1 MSEKVYVVTL
11 RKREDLEQFY
21 TDMSDG
27 GYRLK
32 MKRPISR
39 NTHYYLTD
47 EQAETIR
54 QDSRV
59 LEVQLTPEELGIK
72 AGPNSFYNSTEY
84 NIQGTFDKGNTNNGS
99 AANYRQWGHLH
110 CAGTTAQRAKGTWTG
125 GQVTDNNGVN
135 IYNDGKHVD
144 VVICDDFIGRDCE
157 EFYSPTTGLNRFVQ
171 YEWFNNLNTFVT
183 SIDDDGVTPLSGQYP
198 YVDNAGNTDY
208 HGTHCAGT
216 VAGQWYGWAREA
228 NIYNIHA
235 YGIADVGSLLLF
247 DYLRAF
253 HKYKPINPET
263 GKRNPTITNHSWGY
277 RYDLTDYGYD
287 ANSTVP
293 LGDVNWIEWNG
304 VTYSSSNPNPS
315 GWTWDGIEADFGIRK
330 STNNYIP
337 SHYAALNADI
347 EDAIED
353 GVVVICAAGNDN
365 YYIAEEGDPEW
376 NNKLNI
382 QGLGGWVYMNRGG
395 SPSGTRGAINV
406 GSLQPNNNRRST
418 FTNYGPGIDVF
429 APGSYI
435 HSAFN
440 NAGTPDPKYTQGT
453 GNYFASISG
462 TSMATPQVCGLIAL
476 AASGKERFTQSD
488 AIAIIDRFGKAGDMT
503 FDVNPVGS
511 STFTLFFDAS
521 TNSAYTVTGTDRV
534 TTHSSASNPP
544 IVIREGD
551 TLELRQPYGYSYSTL
566 DGVSAVPN
574 AATYDIT
581 TTSPSYS
588 YYTLSGTDRLGAV
601 SGNDVTVTVNEG
613 DTINFNLSNVDSV
626 HPFYIRNA
634 AGNTNVSSPAA
645 TNQGGT
651 GNVTVSWTPTTAGT
665 YSYICGNHSSM
676 KGTITVQSAAPEH
689 YRMTVGDRV
698 LDGSQ
703 GSQDDPTIN
712 VEQGDA
718 LDIELT
724 ADFSS
729 HPIYLKDS
737 SNVNIPNVNNQGAT
751 QPFQTIGWSPANC
764 PAPGTY
770 KYVCGNHPNMSGDIV
785 VHPQGNYYNHPLYL
799 QTAQGTGGVNL
810 VSGVT
815 GQGAYSNES
824 LEWTAPAGSAG
835 TYYYQCGNHAAM
847 IGQVIVNATQGV
859 LGQAGNHADPTC
871 QQGSPNLEIFADN
884 PRESTGYIAG
894 WYREVLKGSRR
905 TKPWDQGD
913 RQIFPRTNTYF
924 RP

>member
-39 NTHYYLTD
+39 NTHYWMTD

-59 LEVQLTPEELGIK
+59 LAVQLTPEELGIK
-72 AGPNSFYNSTEY
+72 AGPKSFYNSTEY
-84 NIQGTFDKGNTNNGS
+84 NIQGTFDKSNTNNGT

-110 CAGTTAQRAKGTWTG
+110 SAGTTAQRAKGTWTT
-125 GQVTDNNGVN
+125 GQVTDNTGVN
-135 IYNDGKHVD
+135 VYNDGKHVD
-144 VVICDDFIGRDCE
+144 VVICDDFVGRDCE
-157 EFYSPTTGLNRFVQ
+157 EFYSPTTGVNRFVQ
-171 YEWFNNLNTFVT
+171 YEWFNELNTYVT
-183 SIDDDGVTPLSGQYP
+183 SIDDDNITPLSGQYP
-198 YVDNAGNTDY
+198 YVDNGGNTDY

-228 NIYNIHA
+228 NIYNIHS
-235 YGIADVGSLLLF
+235 YGAADVGSLLLF

-253 HKYKPINPET
+253 HRYKPINPET

-277 RYDLTDYGYD
+277 GYDLTENGYD
-287 ANSTVP
+287 AGTNIP
-293 LGDVNWIEWNG
+293 LGNLNWIEWNG
-304 VTYSSSNPNPS
+304 VTYSASNPNPS
-315 GWTWDGIEADFGIRK
+315 GWTWEGIEADFGVREAVGG
-330 STNNYIP
+330 IP
-337 SHYAALNADI
+337 AHYAALNADI

-353 GVVVICAAGNDN
+353 GVVVIVAAGNDN

-376 NNKLNI
+376 NNRMDL
-382 QGLGGWVYMNRGG
+382 QGLGGWIYMNRGG
-395 SPSGTRGAINV
+395 SPSGARGAINV
-406 GSLQPNNNRRST
+406 GSLQPNNNKRST

-440 NAGTPDPKYTQGT
+440 GSGTPDPKYSQGT

-488 AIAIIDRFGKAGDMT
+488 AIAIVDRFGKAGDMT
-503 FDVNPVGS
+503 FDVSPTGISNWTLNFS
-511 STFTLFFDAS
+511 STS
-521 TNSAYTVTGTDRV
+521 NSAYTVSGGDGAV
-534 TTHSSASNPP
+534 YHNSASNPT
-544 IVIREGD
+544 ITMREGD
-551 TLELRQPYGYSYSTL
+551 TLTLLQPFGSSYNTL
-566 DGVSAVPN
+566 DGVSATPS
-574 AATYDIT
+574 AATYNIT

-588 YYTLSGTDRLGAV
+588 YYTLSGTDRNGAV
-601 SGNDVTVTVNEG
+601 SGNDVTVTVNAG

-626 HPFYIRNA
+626 HPFYIRD
-634 AGNTNVSSPAA
+634 AGGTINVSSP
-645 TNQGGT
+645 TIPNQGSTGT
-651 GNVTVSWTPTTAGT
+651 TTVSWTPTTAGT

-712 VEQGDA
+712 VEFGDA
-718 LDIELT
+718 LTIELYT
-724 ADFSS
+724 DFSS
-729 HPIYLKDS
+729 HPIYIRDS
-737 SNVNIPNVNNQGAT
+737 NNNNVANVTGQGAT
-751 QPFQTIGWSPANC
+751 QPFQAIGWNPEDC
-764 PAPGTY
+764 PAVGTY
-770 KYVCGNHPNMSGDIV
+770 KYVCDNHSNMTGNIV
-785 VHPQGNYYNHPLYL
+785 VHAVGTYYNHPLYL
-799 QTAQGTGGVNL
+799 QTVAGIGGAQ

-815 GQGAYSNES
+815 GQGALSNGG

-835 TYYYQCGNHAAM
+835 TYYYQCGTHAAM
-847 IGQVIVNATQGV
+847 GGQVVVNATPGV
-859 LGQAGNHADPTC
+859 IGQAGNHADPTC
-871 QQGSPNLEIFADN
+871 QIGSPNLEIFADN

>member
-59 LEVQLTPEELGIK
+59 LAVELTPDQLGIK
-72 AGPNSFYNSTEY
+72 PGPMSFYNTAEY
-84 NIQGTFDKGNTNNGS
+84 NIQGTFDKSGTNSGT
-99 AANYRQWGHLH
+99 AANYRQWAHLH
-110 CAGTTAQRAKGTWTG
+110 SAGTTSQRAKGTWTT

-144 VVICDDFIGRDCE
+144 VVICDDFVGRDCE
-157 EFYSPTTGLNRFVQ
+157 EFYSPTTGQNRFVQ
-171 YEWFNNLNTFVT
+171 FEWFNDLNSFVS
-183 SIDDDGVTPLSGQYP
+183 SIDDDGVNLPTGQYP
-198 YVDNAGNTDY
+198 YVDNGGNTDY

-235 YGIADVGSLLLF
+235 YGTAGLDSLILF

-253 HKYKPINPET
+253 HRYKPVNPET
-263 GKRNPTITNHSWGY
+263 GLRNPTITNHSWGY
-277 RYDLTDYGYD
+277 RYDLTDNGYD
-287 ANSTVP
+287 ANTTVP
-293 LGDVNWIEWNG
+293 LANVGFVEYNG
-304 VTYSSSNPNPS
+304 VTYNSSNPNPS
-315 GWTWDGIEADFGIRK
+315 GWTWDGLNADFGIRE

-337 SHYAALNADI
+337 SYVASISADV

-353 GVVVICAAGNDN
+353 GVVIIAAAGNDN
-365 YYIAEEGDPEW
+365 YYVAEQADPEW
-376 NNKLNI
+376 NSRVNI
-382 QGLGGWVYMNRGG
+382 SGLGTVYFMRGS
-395 SPSGTRGAINV
+395 SPGAARGAINV
-406 GSLQPNNNRRST
+406 GSLQGNNNKRST

-429 APGSYI
+429 APGSDI

-440 NAGTPDPKYTQGT
+440 NLGVNDPKYSQGT
-453 GNYFASISG
+453 GNFFRSISG
-462 TSMATPQVCGLIAL
+462 TSMATPQVCGLVAL

-511 STFTLFFDAS
+511 STFSLYFNATG
-521 TNSAYTVTGTDRV
+521 NSAYTVDGTDRV

-551 TLELRQPYGYSYSTL
+551 TLELRQPVGYSYSTL
-566 DGVSAVPN
+566 DGVSAAPS
-574 AATYDIT
+574 AATYNIT

-588 YYTLSGTDRLGAV
+588 YYTLSGTDRNGAV

-626 HPFYIRNA
+626 HPFYIRDA
-634 AGNTNVSSPAA
+634 AGSTNVSSPAA

-676 KGTITVQSAAPEH
+676 KGTITVLSAGPEH
-689 YRMTVGDRV
+689 YQITVGDRV

-703 GSQDDPTIN
+703 GSQNDQTIN
-712 VEQGDA
+712 IEQGDGF
-718 LDIELT
+718 DIELQ
-724 ADFSS
+724 ADFSN
-729 HPIYLKDS
+729 HPIFIKDS
-737 SNVNIPNVNNQGAT
+737 NGNNVANINNQGAT
-751 QPFQTIGWSPANC
+751 QPFQTIGWTADNC
-764 PAPGTY
+764 PVAGNYT
-770 KYVCGNHPNMSGDIV
+770 YVCSNHPNMTGNIII
-785 VHPQGNYYNHPLYL
+785 HPQGTYYNHPLYL
-799 QTAQGTGGVNL
+799 MTTSNAQ
-810 VSGVT
+810 VSGAT
-815 GQGAYSNES
+815 GQGSYSNGIVV
-824 LEWTAPAGSAG
+824 WTAPVGSAG
-835 TYYYQCGNHAAM
+835 TYKYQCGVHSAM
-847 IGQVIVNATQGV
+847 FGDVIVNATTGV
-859 LGQAGNHADPTC
+859 LGQPGNHADNSC
-871 QQGSPNLEIFADN
+871 QKGSPNLEIFASN
-884 PRESTGYIAG
+884 PREATGYIAG

>member
-11 RKREDLEQFY
+11 RKREDLDQFY

-59 LEVQLTPEELGIK
+59 LAVQLTPEELGIK
-72 AGPNSFYNSTEY
+72 PTIKSFYNSTEY
-84 NIQGTFDKGNTNNGS
+84 NIQGTFDKSGTNNGT
-99 AANYRQWGHLH
+99 AANYRQWAHLH
-110 CAGTTAQRAKGTWTG
+110 SAGSTSQRAKGTWTI

-157 EFYSPTTGLNRFVQ
+157 EFYSPSTGQNRFVQ
-171 YEWFNNLNTFVT
+171 FEWFNDLNTYVT

-208 HGTHCAGT
+208 HGTHVAGT

-228 NIYNIHA
+228 NIY
-235 YGIADVGSLLLF
+235 GINAVGTADVGSLLLF

-253 HKYKPINPET
+253 HRYKPINPET

-277 RYDLTDYGYD
+277 GYDLTDNGYD
-287 ANSTVP
+287 AGTNIP
-293 LGDVNWIEWNG
+293 LGNLNWIEWNG
-304 VTYSSSNPNPS
+304 VTYSASNPNPS
-315 GWTWDGIEADFGIRK
+315 GWTWEGIEADFGVREAVG
-330 STNNYIP
+330 TIP
-337 SHYAALNADI
+337 AHYAALNADI

-353 GVVVICAAGNDN
+353 GIVVIAAAGNEN

-376 NNKLNI
+376 NNRMDL
-382 QGLGGWVYMNRGG
+382 QGISGWIYMNRGG
-395 SPSGTRGAINV
+395 SPSGTRGLINV
-406 GSLQPNNNRRST
+406 GSLQPDNNKRST

-429 APGSYI
+429 APGSDI
-435 HSAFN
+435 HSSFN
-440 NAGTPDPKYTQGT
+440 NQGTPDPKYSQGT

-462 TSMATPQVCGLIAL
+462 TSMASPQVCGLIAL

>member
-11 RKREDLEQFY
+11 RRREDLEQFY

-476 AASGKERFTQSD
+476 AASGKERFTQTD
-488 AIAIIDRFGKAGDMT
+488 AIAIIDRFGKAGDIT
-503 FDVNPVGS
+503 FDVEPIGA
-511 STFTLFFDAS
+511 STFSFNFDAP
-521 TNSAYTVTGTDRV
+521 TDTAFVVSGQDRL
-534 TTHSSASNPP
+534 TTHTNASNPP
-544 IVIREGD
+544 ITIREGD
-551 TLELRQPYGYSYSTL
+551 TLTIYQPFRNSYNTL

-634 AGNTNVSSPAA
+634 AGTTNVSSPAA

-665 YSYICGNHSSM
+665 YSYICGNHISM

>member
-1 MSEKVYVVTL
+1 
-11 RKREDLEQFY
+11 
-21 TDMSDG
+21 
-27 GYRLK
+27 
-32 MKRPISR
+32 
-39 NTHYYLTD
+39 
-47 EQAETIR
+47 
-54 QDSRV
+54 
-59 LEVQLTPEELGIK
+59 
-72 AGPNSFYNSTEY
+72 
-84 NIQGTFDKGNTNNGS
+84 
-99 AANYRQWGHLH
+99 
-110 CAGTTAQRAKGTWTG
+110 
-125 GQVTDNNGVN
+125 
-135 IYNDGKHVD
+135 
-144 VVICDDFIGRDCE
+144 
-157 EFYSPTTGLNRFVQ
+157 
-171 YEWFNNLNTFVT
+171 
-183 SIDDDGVTPLSGQYP
+183 
-198 YVDNAGNTDY
+198 
-208 HGTHCAGT
+208 
-216 VAGQWYGWAREA
+216 
-228 NIYNIHA
+228 
-235 YGIADVGSLLLF
+235 
-247 DYLRAF
+247 
-253 HKYKPINPET
+253 
-263 GKRNPTITNHSWGY
+263 
-277 RYDLTDYGYD
+277 
-287 ANSTVP
+287 
-293 LGDVNWIEWNG
+293 
-304 VTYSSSNPNPS
+304 
-315 GWTWDGIEADFGIRK
+315 
-330 STNNYIP
+330 
-337 SHYAALNADI
+337 
-347 EDAIED
+347 
-353 GVVVICAAGNDN
+353 
-365 YYIAEEGDPEW
+365 
-376 NNKLNI
+376 
-382 QGLGGWVYMNRGG
+382 MNRGG

-476 AASGKERFTQSD
+476 AASGKERFTQTD
-488 AIAIIDRFGKAGDMT
+488 AIAIIDRFGKAGDIT
-503 FDVNPVGS
+503 FDVEPIGA
-511 STFTLFFDAS
+511 STFSFNFDAP
-521 TNSAYTVTGTDRV
+521 TNTAFVVSGQDRV
-534 TTHSSASNPP
+534 TTHNNASNPP
-544 IVIREGD
+544 ITIREGD
-551 TLELRQPYGYSYSTL
+551 TLTIYQPFRNSYSTL
-566 DGVSAVPN
+566 DGVSATPS

-581 TTSPSYS
+581 TTSPSFS
-588 YYTLSGTDRLGAV
+588 YYTLSGTDRNGAV

-613 DTINFNLSNVDSV
+613 DTINFNLSNVNSV
-626 HPFYIRNA
+626 HPFFIRNA
-634 AGNTNVSSPAA
+634 AGTTNVSSPAA
-645 TNQGGT
+645 TGQGST
-651 GNVTVSWTPTTAGT
+651 GNATVSWTPTTAGT

-751 QPFQTIGWSPANC
+751 QPFQTIGWSPENC

-815 GQGAYSNES
+815 GQGAYSNEA
-824 LEWTAPAGSAG
+824 LQWTPPVGSAG
-835 TYYYQCGNHAAM
+835 TYYYQCGSHAAM
-847 IGQVIVNATQGV
+847 VGQVIVNATQGV

>member
-11 RKREDLEQFY
+11 RRREDLEQFY

-125 GQVTDNNGVN
+125 GEVTDNNGVN

-171 YEWFNNLNTFVT
+171 YEWFNELNTFVT

-287 ANSTVP
+287 ANTTVP
-293 LGDVNWIEWNG
+293 LSDVNWVEWNG

-353 GVVVICAAGNDN
+353 GIVVICAAGNDN

-376 NNKLNI
+376 NNKLYI

-476 AASGKERFTQSD
+476 AASGKERFTQTD
-488 AIAIIDRFGKAGDMT
+488 AIAIIDRFGKAGDIT
-503 FDVNPVGS
+503 FDVEPIGA
-511 STFTLFFDAS
+511 STFSFNFDAP
-521 TNSAYTVTGTDRV
+521 TDTAFVVSGQDRL
-534 TTHSSASNPP
+534 TTHTNASNPP
-544 IVIREGD
+544 ITIREGD
-551 TLELRQPYGYSYSTL
+551 TLSIFQPFRNSYSTL
-566 DGVSAVPN
+566 DGVSATPS
-574 AATYDIT
+574 AATYNIT

-588 YYTLSGTDRLGAV
+588 YYTLSGTDRNGAV

-613 DTINFNLSNVDSV
+613 DTINFNLSNVGSM

-634 AGNTNVSSPAA
+634 AGTANVSSPAA
-645 TNQGGT
+645 TGQGSTGT
-651 GNVTVSWTPTTAGT
+651 ATVSWTPTTAGT

-712 VEQGDA
+712 VEEGDA

-737 SNVNIPNVNNQGAT
+737 SNVNIPNINNQGAT
-751 QPFQTIGWSPANC
+751 QPFQSIGWSPENC

-824 LEWTAPAGSAG
+824 LQWTAPAGSAG

-847 IGQVIVNATQGV
+847 VGQVIVNATQGV

>member
-11 RKREDLEQFY
+11 RRREDLEQFY

-476 AASGKERFTQSD
+476 AASGKERFTQTD
-488 AIAIIDRFGKAGDMT
+488 AIAIIDRFGKAGDIT
-503 FDVNPVGS
+503 FDVEPIGA
-511 STFTLFFDAS
+511 STFSFNFDAP
-521 TNSAYTVTGTDRV
+521 TDTAFVVSGQDRL
-534 TTHSSASNPP
+534 TTHTNASNPP
-544 IVIREGD
+544 ITIREGD
-551 TLELRQPYGYSYSTL
+551 TLTIYQPFRNSYNTL

>member
-11 RKREDLEQFY
+11 RRREDLEQFY

-72 AGPNSFYNSTEY
+72 LVPMSFYNSTEY
-84 NIQGTFDKGNTNNGS
+84 NIQGTFDKGNTNNGT

-110 CAGTTAQRAKGTWTG
+110 SAGTTAQRAKGTWTT

-157 EFYSPTTGLNRFVQ
+157 EFYSPTTGQNRFVQ
-171 YEWFNNLNTFVT
+171 YEWFNDLNSFVT
-183 SIDDDGVTPLSGQYP
+183 SIDDDGQTPLSGQYP
-198 YVDNAGNTDY
+198 YVDNAGNTDF
-208 HGTHCAGT
+208 HGTHVAGT

-228 NIYNIHA
+228 NIYGLNA
-235 YGIADVGSLLLF
+235 TGIASVGALLIF

-253 HKYKPINPET
+253 HRYKPINPET
-263 GKRNPTITNHSWGY
+263 GKRNPTITNHSYGFVV
-277 RYDLTDYGYD
+277 DLTDYGYD
-287 ANSTVP
+287 ANTDIP

-330 STNNYIP
+330 RVTAVDTGDLPAYSA
-337 SHYAALNADI
+337 SLAADI

-353 GVVVICAAGNDN
+353 GIVVVAAAGNTN
-365 YYIAEEGDPEW
+365 YYIAEEGDTEW
-376 NNKLNI
+376 DNKIYI
-382 QGLGGWVYMNRGG
+382 QGLGGWTYINRG
-395 SPSGTRGAINV
+395 STPSGTRGIINV
-406 GSLQPNNNRRST
+406 GSLQPDNNKRST

-435 HSAFN
+435 HSSYSS
-440 NAGTPDPKYTQGT
+440 AGTPDPKYAQGT

-462 TSMATPQVCGLIAL
+462 TSMASPQVCGLIAL
-476 AASGKERFTQSD
+476 AASGKERFTQTD

-503 FDVNPVGS
+503 FDVDPVGALTYNINVDS
-511 STFTLFFDAS
+511 SGS
-521 TNSAYTVTGTDRV
+521 SAYLISGQDRV
-534 TTHSSASNPP
+534 TTHSSASNAP

-551 TLELRQPYGYSYSTL
+551 TLLLQQPVGSAYVAIDGQTASSSY
-566 DGVSAVPN
+566 
-574 AATYDIT
+574 IM
-581 TTSPSYS
+581 
-588 YYTLSGTDRLGAV
+588 
-601 SGNDVTVTVNEG
+601 TVN
-613 DTINFNLSNVDSV
+613 DRATINQQL
-626 HPFYIRNA
+626 
-634 AGNTNVSSPAA
+634 
-645 TNQGGT
+645 Q
-651 GNVTVSWTPTTAGT
+651 
-665 YSYICGNHSSM
+665 
-676 KGTITVQSAAPEH
+676 
-689 YRMTVGDRV
+689 
-698 LDGSQ
+698 
-703 GSQDDPTIN
+703 DPTIN
-712 VEQGDA
+712 IEEGDA
-718 LDIELT
+718 LTMEFQVTL
-724 ADFSS
+724 SM
-729 HPIYLKDS
+729 HPIYIRTLG
-737 SNVNIPNVNNQGAT
+737 NVDVPNVDGQGSYNA
-751 QPFQTIGWSPANC
+751 FEAIGWSPENC

-770 KYVCGNHPNMSGDIV
+770 KYVCINHGNMTGNIV
-785 VHPQGNYYNHPLYL
+785 VHPKGTYYNHPIYL
-799 QTAQGTGGVNL
+799 VDTNGNPI
-810 VSGVT
+810 SGVT
-815 GQGAYSNES
+815 GQGAYSNET
-824 LEWTAPAGSAG
+824 LEWTAPSGSAG
-835 TYYYQCGNHAAM
+835 SYKYQCGVHSAM
-847 IGQVIVNATQGV
+847 FGDVIVNATTGV
-859 LGQAGNHADPTC
+859 LGIAGNHADPSC
-871 QQGSPNLEIFADN
+871 QKGSPNLEIFADN